1 MVCDYTTINEQICL
15 SNMENLD
22 AVFIEQGLPQG
33 EQLIRLNQIA
43 IQQMRVLEDNHGR
56 RLLQ

>member
-1 MVCDYTTINEQICL
+1 
-15 SNMENLD
+15 MENLD

-33 EQLIRLNQIA
+33 DQLIRLNQIA